1 MGYAHIDENERRRI
15 ERAIEAGKG
24 VREIARMV
32 GRSVSTISEELNRN
46 RVRRT
51 YTRQG
56 AQQKA
61 YLRRKRSKLQCLKVA
76 MNPVLKKYVTEN
88 IEQHQSPEAI
98 AGRLKNIDTTV
109 QRASTKAIYT
119 FVHSAHGRKIE
130 KHLYSKAVK
139 KRGGPKRGT
148 RKVSIDGRIMI
159 DKRPKRV
166 EKRKEFGHFEGDFI
180 ESGKDGKG
188 SLLVLVERKTRYP
201 FLVYTDN
208 KTTAHINALVA
219 TTLSHIPIK
228 SITLDNDISFQK
240 HEELSALLDAAVFF
254 CHPYQS
260 SEKGTVENRNR
271 AVRRYVPKKTNL
283 SSVTVERF
291 KEIETILRTRY
302 MKVLNF
308 KTPEEAWNI
317 EMEKAEN
324 QKKKNGGRAILTP
337 LSTSIK
343 QKVGVRLQGF
353 L

>member
-1 MGYAHIDENERRRI
+1 MD
-15 ERAIEAGKG
+15 
-24 VREIARMV
+24 
-32 GRSVSTISEELNRN
+32 
-46 RVRRT
+46 
-51 YTRQG
+51 
-56 AQQKA
+56 
-61 YLRRKRSKLQCLKVA
+61 
-76 MNPVLKKYVTEN
+76 PVLKKYVTTN
-88 IEQHQSPEAI
+88 IENDQSPEAI
-98 AGRLKNIDTTV
+98 AGRLKNVETGI
-109 QRASTKAIYT
+109 QRASTKAIYK
-119 FVHSAHGRKIE
+119 FVHSPHGRKIE

-139 KRGGPKRGT
+139 RRGGPKRGT

-159 DKRPKRV
+159 DKRPKKV

-208 KTTAHINALVA
+208 KSTAHINALVA
-219 TTLSHIPIK
+219 TTLRDVPLK
-228 SITLDNDISFQK
+228 SLTLDNDLSFQK
-240 HEELSALLDAAVFF
+240 HIELSALLDAIVFF

-271 AVRRYVPKKTNL
+271 CVRRYVPKKTNL
-283 SSVTVERF
+283 SSVSNERF

-308 KTPEEAWNI
+308 KTPEEAWEI
-317 EMEKAEN
+317 EMEN
-324 QKKKNGGRAILTP
+324 VQKRREEKQRRAILSP
-337 LSTSIK
+337 LATSIN

>member
-1 MGYAHIDENERRRI
+1 MT
-15 ERAIEAGKG
+15 
-24 VREIARMV
+24 
-32 GRSVSTISEELNRN
+32 GRSPGTISDELKRN
-46 RVRRT
+46 RVRRK

-56 AQQKA
+56 AEQKA

-76 MNPVLKKYVTEN
+76 MDPKLKKYVTEN
-88 IEQHQSPEAI
+88 IESHQSPEAI
-98 AGRLKNIDTTV
+98 AGRLKHVEKNLLY
-109 QRASTKAIYT
+109 ASTKAIYA
-119 FVHSAHGRKIE
+119 FVHSPHGRKIE

-180 ESGKDGKG
+180 ESGKDGEG

-201 FLVYTDN
+201 FLVYTEN

-219 TTLSHIPIK
+219 TTLAHVQVE
-228 SITLDNDISFQK
+228 SITLDNDLSFQK
-240 HEELSALLDAAVFF
+240 HIELSALLDAIVFF

-283 SSVTVERF
+283 SSVSIERF
-291 KEIETILRTRY
+291 KEIETILRTRH

-308 KTPEEAWNI
+308 KTPAEAWNI
-317 EMEKAEN
+317 EMEKEKKHGERK
-324 QKKKNGGRAILTP
+324 QKRATMMTLP
-337 LSTSIK
+337 TSIN

-353 L
+353 F

>member
-1 MGYAHIDENERRRI
+1 MGYTHIDENERRRI

-24 VREIARMV
+24 VREIARMT
-32 GRSVSTISEELNRN
+32 GRSPGTISDELRRN
-46 RVRRT
+46 RVRKR
-51 YTRQG
+51 YTRQQ

-76 MNPVLKKYVTEN
+76 MDPVLKKYVTEN
-88 IEQHQSPEAI
+88 IEKDQSPEAI
-98 AGRLKNIDTTV
+98 AGRLKNVETDI
-109 QRASTKAIYT
+109 QHASTKAIYK
-119 FVHSAHGRKIE
+119 FVHSSHGRKIE
-130 KHLYSKAVK
+130 NHLYSKAVK
-139 KRGGPKRGT
+139 KRGGPKRGA

-159 DKRPKRV
+159 DKRPKKV

-180 ESGKDGKG
+180 ESGKDGTG

-201 FLVYTDN
+201 FLVYTEN
-208 KTTAHINALVA
+208 KSTAHINDLVA
-219 TTLSHIPIK
+219 TTLQYVPIK
-228 SITLDNDISFQK
+228 SITLDNDLSFQK
-240 HEELSALLDAAVFF
+240 HLELSALLDAIVFF

-283 SSVTVERF
+283 SSVSIERF

-308 KTPEEAWNI
+308 KTPEEVWNI
-317 EMEKAEN
+317 EMEKEK
-324 QKKKNGGRAILTP
+324 QRRKRKWKRATMTP
-337 LSTSIK
+337 LLTSIN
-343 QKVGVRLQGF
+343 QKVGVRLQRF